1 METTHER
8 RDRGEQDATRVE
20 TKRVERH
27 RDAAAEAA
35 MHVRAADME
44 PYVGL
49 RYVAKLFRIIA
60 LILLMLLIAEV
71 SIGFYQQGMQAL
83 PTLLAIGSRLLV
95 LAGLLWGGGDIAI
108 LLIDIGH
115 DVRATRILA
124 GRQAAHHIAQ
134 HHPVEHEAPAG
145 QP

>member
-1 METTHER
+1 MGTTH
-8 RDRGEQDATRVE
+8 DRTGTGEHDAAP
-20 TKRVERH
+20 VERKRPERQ

-71 SIGFYQQGMQAL
+71 AIGLYQQGMQAL
-83 PTLLAIGSRLLV
+83 PTLLAVGSRLLV

-115 DVRATRILA
+115 DVRATRILT
-124 GRQAAHHIAQ
+124 GRQAAHHITQ
-134 HHPVEHEAPAG
+134 HHAPKEEVPATP
-145 QP
+145 Q

>member
-8 RDRGEQDATRVE
+8 RGSGEQDAAP
-20 TKRVERH
+20 VERKRPERH
-27 RDAAAEAA
+27 HDAAAEAA

-60 LILLMLLIAEV
+60 LILLMLLVAEV
-71 SIGFYQQGMQAL
+71 AIGFYQQGLQAL
-83 PTLLAIGSRLLV
+83 PTLLAVGSRLLV

-115 DVRATRILA
+115 DVRATRILT
-124 GRQAAHHIAQ
+124 GRQAAHHVTQ
-134 HHPVEHEAPAG
+134 HHAEHETPVT

>member
-1 METTHER
+1 MEPTHER
-8 RDRGEQDATRVE
+8 RGSGERDAVLAE
-20 TKRVERH
+20 SPHAERQ

-60 LILLMLLIAEV
+60 IILLMLLIAEV
-71 SIGFYQQGMQAL
+71 AIGLYQQGMQAL
-83 PTLLAIGSRLLV
+83 PTLLAVGSRLLV

-108 LLIDIGH
+108 LLVDIGH
-115 DVRATRILA
+115 DVRATRILT

-134 HHPVEHEAPAG
+134 HHPAEHETSAT
-145 QP
+145 QL

>member
-1 METTHER
+1 MGTTH
-8 RDRGEQDATRVE
+8 DRTGTGEHDAAP
-20 TKRVERH
+20 VERKRPERQ

-71 SIGFYQQGMQAL
+71 AIGLYQQGMQAL
-83 PTLLAIGSRLLV
+83 PTLLAVGSRLLV
-95 LAGLLWGGGDIAI
+95 LARLLWGGGDIAI

-115 DVRATRILA
+115 DVRATRILT
-124 GRQAAHHIAQ
+124 GRQAAHHITQ
-134 HHPVEHEAPAG
+134 HHAPKEEVPATP
-145 QP
+145 Q